1 MWSGCKIGHT
11 IIDVAYRILAAAID
25 VTVYV
30 CTRITRNIWNDACP
44 PQFYVQFNLQFN
56 LRFRTIVQR
65 HFARS
70 RQYTIVNFAMDGDI
84 VFLCVLNSV
93 CVCVVTQS
101 RN

>member
-11 IIDVAYRILAAAID
+11 ITHVAYRILAATVD

-44 PQFYVQFNLQFN
+44 PQFYVQSNLQFN

-70 RQYTIVNFAMDGDI
+70 RQYTIVDFAM
-84 VFLCVLNSV
+84 VTLFFYAFLILSV
-93 CVCVVTQS
+93 SVW
-101 RN
+101 